1 MGGYLLDAERLAAY
15 TRRPANLK
23 RGTLRATME
32 YTQHETEFEVIL
44 APRVPAVA
52 SVILLHGL
60 GADGWDFAPIVG
72 ELGMPESLPVRF
84 VFPHAPLRP
93 VTVNN
98 GYVMRAWYDIK
109 SFTPEGRADTAG
121 LAGAG
126 RRIEDYLRREAE
138 QGVPASRVVL
148 AGFSQGG
155 AVALHAGLRQPQRLA
170 GIIGLSSYLPFSQ
183 SLATERASVN
193 ADVPIL
199 MCHGREDPIVLY
211 SMGTESRDALEA
223 QGYPVEWH
231 EYPMQHEVCAEE
243 IAVVGR
249 WLRERLSGTDR

>member
-1 MGGYLLDAERLAAY
+1 
-15 TRRPANLK
+15 
-23 RGTLRATME
+23 ME

-44 APRVPAVA
+44 APRIPALA
-52 SVILLHGL
+52 SVVLLHGL

-72 ELGMPESLPVRF
+72 ELDLPESLPVRF

-109 SFTPEGRADTAG
+109 SFTPDGRADAAG
-121 LAGAG
+121 LAEAG
-126 RRIEDYLRREAE
+126 RRTEAYVRQE
-138 QGVPASRVVL
+138 VELGIPASRVVL

-155 AVALHAGLRQPQRLA
+155 AVALHAGLRQTQRLA
-170 GIIGLSSYLPFSQ
+170 GIIGLSSYLPFPQTLS
-183 SLATERASVN
+183 SEKSPAMSG
-193 ADVPIL
+193 VPIL
-199 MCHGREDPIVLY
+199 MCHGRADPIVLF

-249 WLRERLSGTDR
+249 WLRGRLSGTDG